1 SVIARPAQGQ
11 TSGANATH
19 DPSRIVESDGKFYF
33 CSTGGS
39 CASSADGLAWSTT
52 YMPNGNQGVWAPDI
66 IVSGGRYHI
75 YYSFCG
81 LPAANAPC
89 VIGLYTTPTLDA
101 TSPRYKLTDEEM
113 VVNNPMNNATYQ

>member
-1 SVIARPAQGQ
+1 MRETTHLRERWILPAAALALASVIARPAQGQ

-39 CASSADGLAWSTT
+39 CASSADGLAWKTTGLKLVVPAWSTT

-66 IVSGGRYHI
+66 IVYGGRYHI
-75 YYSFCG
+75 YY
-81 LPAANAPC
+81 
-89 VIGLYTTPTLDA
+89 
-101 TSPRYKLTDEEM
+101 
-113 VVNNPMNNATYQ
+113 